1 MKFNAT
7 DDLKQL
13 WYKFALET
21 IRQRGR
27 IYTIGIL
34 LGMLLRYSRN
44 DVVLRRELHRR
55 LEKL

>member
-1 MKFNAT
+1 MKYNAS

-13 WYKFALET
+13 WYKFALEN
-21 IRQRGR
+21 GR

-44 DVVLRRELHRR
+44 DVAIRQELHRR

>member
-1 MKFNAT
+1 MKYNAS

-34 LGMLLRYSRN
+34 IGILLRYSRN
-44 DVVLRRELHRR
+44 DVVLRR
-55 LEKL
+55 